1 VKAGW
6 TSVALGDVAV
16 IERQGVDPAAI
27 DGATLYLG
35 LEHIESGGRIIGHST
50 VGDSAVASTKFRF
63 DSGHVLFGKLR
74 PYLGKIASPDF
85 AGVCSTDILPV
96 RPKAALD
103 RGYLTHYLRQ
113 PSVVEYAS
121 SRAAG
126 ANLPRLSP
134 SELARFELPLPPI
147 EEQRRLAAIL
157 DGAQLLR
164 SAEFKRLTL
173 LAEQS
178 AAIVAQAAASASTTT
193 PLGSLLAA
201 GPSNG
206 LYKPAAAYGHGTR
219 IVRIDSFDG
228 GKIDQT
234 RLKRL
239 NLTPMEQARFGLDVA
254 DIVINRVNAM
264 SHVGKAALVGV
275 LDEPTVY
282 ESNMMRIRIRD
293 DWRPEFI
300 AAWLMTQDARRQ
312 IRACAKQAINQAS
325 INGRDVKALQVPVLS
340 AIEQRVLI
348 SRLARVEAVVN
359 QQRRASGAIDC
370 LFRALQARAF
380 SGRL

>member
-1 VKAGW
+1 
-6 TSVALGDVAV
+6 
-16 IERQGVDPAAI
+16 
-27 DGATLYLG
+27 
-35 LEHIESGGRIIGHST
+35 
-50 VGDSAVASTKFRF
+50 
-63 DSGHVLFGKLR
+63 
-74 PYLGKIASPDF
+74 
-85 AGVCSTDILPV
+85 
-96 RPKAALD
+96 
-103 RGYLTHYLRQ
+103 
-113 PSVVEYAS
+113 
-121 SRAAG
+121 
-126 ANLPRLSP
+126 
-134 SELARFELPLPPI
+134 
-147 EEQRRLAAIL
+147 
-157 DGAQLLR
+157 
-164 SAEFKRLTL
+164 
-173 LAEQS
+173 
-178 AAIVAQAAASASTTT
+178 
-193 PLGSLLAA
+193 
-201 GPSNG
+201 
-206 LYKPAAAYGHGTR
+206 
-219 IVRIDSFDG
+219 VRIDSFDG

-282 ESNMMRIRIRD
+282 ESNMMRIRILD